1 MAESIQKDYL
11 KPKVMPR
18 YSTFPPKDPVQEKF
32 NLPKTS
38 ASGHGIIIAIEETGT
53 SGYVLS
59 APPKAY
65 ISKRKALE
73 SIPKPTASTQ
83 VERGEQRTASP
94 PKRFPPLFPS
104 QNHVVSPA
112 EERPMMATPIIHH
125 PVPLVEES
133 STTLPHPSLHT
144 SRPSN
149 DERPVTPTSVPL
161 NCAVSPLGRR
171 AIMLLPPLKL
181 VVPSIEEKSKISMRT
196 SSPTLVRS
204 NSAPSPGLHSPISPV
219 MHSIFPRYNPSLS
232 LARQHYYPSNQNL
245 RGSANEAVRPEAS
258 RLPAYTG
265 NVDSRAE
272 TLGENILGTEPRSS
286 ITASPS
292 GIGIPSRISA
302 HTHNFPNS
310 LASTPEDLLDLWSIA
325 NGQGSQEAAA
335 TYTLGLS
342 W

>member
-11 KPKVMPR
+11 KPKVIPR
-18 YSTFPPKDPVQEKF
+18 YSTFPPK
-32 NLPKTS
+32 TS
-38 ASGHGIIIAIEETGT
+38 ASGDGIVIAIEETGM
-53 SGYVLS
+53 SKYVLS

-73 SIPKPTASTQ
+73 SIPKPTASTP

-104 QNHVVSPA
+104 QNHAVSPA
-112 EERPMMATPIIHH
+112 EERPMMATPIIHR

-133 STTLPHPSLHT
+133 STTLSHSSPHK
-144 SRPSN
+144 SRPSD
-149 DERPVTPTSVPL
+149 DERPATPTSVPL
-161 NCAVSPLGRR
+161 NC
-171 AIMLLPPLKL
+171 LLPPLKL
-181 VVPSIEEKSKISMRT
+181 VIPSLEENPKISTRT
-196 SSPTLVRS
+196 SPPTLVQS
-204 NSAPSPGLHSPISPV
+204 TSAPSPGLHSPISPV
-219 MHSIFPRYNPSLS
+219 MHSIFPRYNPNLS

-245 RGSANEAVRPEAS
+245 RGSAKELARPEAS
-258 RLPAYTG
+258 RLPAYTV
-265 NVDSRAE
+265 NVDSQAE
-272 TLGENILGTEPRSS
+272 TFGENILGTVPRSS

-292 GIGIPSRISA
+292 GIGIPSRSSG

-310 LASTPEDLLDLWSIA
+310 LVSTPEDLLDLWSIA

>member
-11 KPKVMPR
+11 KPKVIPR

-32 NLPKTS
+32 VLPKIST
-38 ASGHGIIIAIEETGT
+38 SGHGIVIAIEETGT
-53 SGYVLS
+53 SKYVLS

-73 SIPKPTASTQ
+73 SIPKPTASTPT
-83 VERGEQRTASP
+83 ERAEQRTASP
-94 PKRFPPLFPS
+94 PKRFPSLFPS
-104 QNHVVSPA
+104 QNHAVSPA
-112 EERPMMATPIIHH
+112 DERPIMATPIIHR

-133 STTLPHPSLHT
+133 STTLSHPSLHT

-149 DERPVTPTSVPL
+149 DERPSTPISVPP

-171 AIMLLPPLKL
+171 ERMLLPPLKL
-181 VVPSIEEKSKISMRT
+181 VVPSVEEKSKRITRT
-196 SSPTLVRS
+196 NSPTLVRS
-204 NSAPSPGLHSPISPV
+204 NSAPSPCLHSPISPV

-232 LARQHYYPSNQNL
+232 LAKQHYYPSNQNL
-245 RGSANEAVRPEAS
+245 RGSANEAARPEAS
-258 RLPAYTG
+258 KLPAYTG
-265 NVDSRAE
+265 NFNSRAE
-272 TLGENILGTEPRSS
+272 TFGENILGTVPRSS

-292 GIGIPSRISA
+292 AIGLPFPVSGHI
-302 HTHNFPNS
+302 HTFPNS
-310 LASTPEDLLDLWSIA
+310 LVSTPEALLDLWSIA

-335 TYTLGLS
+335 TYTLGLN

>member
-1 MAESIQKDYL
+1 MAESIQKDHL
-11 KPKVMPR
+11 KPKVIPR
-18 YSTFPPKDPVQEKF
+18 YSTFPPK
-32 NLPKTS
+32 TS
-38 ASGHGIIIAIEETGT
+38 ASEHGIVLAIEETGT
-53 SGYVLS
+53 SKYVLS

-73 SIPKPTASTQ
+73 SIPKPTASTP
-83 VERGEQRTASP
+83 VER
-94 PKRFPPLFPS
+94 
-104 QNHVVSPA
+104 
-112 EERPMMATPIIHH
+112 ATPIIHR

-133 STTLPHPSLHT
+133 STTLSHPSLHK
-144 SRPSN
+144 SRPSD
-149 DERPVTPTSVPL
+149 DERPATPTSVPL
-161 NCAVSPLGRR
+161 NC
-171 AIMLLPPLKL
+171 LLPPLKL
-181 VVPSIEEKSKISMRT
+181 VVPSIEEKSKISTRT
-196 SSPTLVRS
+196 SSPTLVRR

-245 RGSANEAVRPEAS
+245 RGSPNEAARPEAS

-272 TLGENILGTEPRSS
+272 TFGENILGTVPRNS

-292 GIGIPSRISA
+292 GIGISSRISG

-310 LASTPEDLLDLWSIA
+310 PVSTPEDLLDLWSIA

>member
-11 KPKVMPR
+11 KPKVIPR
-18 YSTFPPKDPVQEKF
+18 YSTFP
-32 NLPKTS
+32 PKTS
-38 ASGHGIIIAIEETGT
+38 ASGHGIVIAIEETVA
-53 SGYVLS
+53 SKYVLS

-73 SIPKPTASTQ
+73 SIPKPTASTP
-83 VERGEQRTASP
+83 VEGGEQRIGSP

-104 QNHVVSPA
+104 QNHAVSHA
-112 EERPMMATPIIHH
+112 EEMPMMATPIIHR
-125 PVPLVEES
+125 PVSLVEES
-133 STTLPHPSLHT
+133 STTLSHPSLHK
-144 SRPSN
+144 SGPSN
-149 DERPVTPTSVPL
+149 GERPASPTSVPL
-161 NCAVSPLGRR
+161 NCAVSPLGRG
-171 AIMLLPPLKL
+171 AIMLLPTLRL
-181 VVPSIEEKSKISMRT
+181 VVPSIEEKSKISTRA

-204 NSAPSPGLHSPISPV
+204 NSAPSPGLHSPVSPV

-232 LARQHYYPSNQNL
+232 LARQHYYPSSQTL
-245 RGSANEAVRPEAS
+245 RGSANEAARPEAS

-272 TLGENILGTEPRSS
+272 TFGEKILGTVPRSS

-292 GIGIPSRISA
+292 GIGTPSRISG